1 MYWYHYIALASSGIF
16 LANFCYHLIR
26 LIRSGKPY
34 DYAPGAGKTGP
45 AIRYSFTG
53 AMSPLKKES
62 AYLHL
67 PSYIAG
73 IIYHLGSFLSILLF
87 ILNWFINLSFGLFTG
102 ILAICLLVSVCCGIG
117 ILTKRIIDI
126 NLKNLSNPDDYL
138 SNILVTSFQLL
149 TALTLI
155 MDTFTPVYYIM
166 SSLLLLYFPL
176 GKLKHAIYFFAAR
189 YHLGFFYGWRG
200 VWPPQQY

>member
-16 LANFCYHLIR
+16 LANFAYHLIK
-26 LIRSGKPY
+26 LIRLGKPY
-34 DYAPGAGKTGP
+34 DYAPGAGKIVP
-45 AIRYSFTG
+45 AIWYSFAG
-53 AMSPLKKES
+53 AMNPLKKES
-62 AYLHL
+62 AFLHL

-87 ILNWFINLSFGLFTG
+87 ILNWFINLSFGLLSG
-102 ILAICLLVSVCCGIG
+102 ILAILLIISVCCGIG
-117 ILTKRIIDI
+117 ILIKRIINI

-149 TALTLI
+149 TALTLV
-155 MDTFTPVYYIM
+155 MDTFIPVYYII
-166 SSLLLLYFPL
+166 SSLLLLYFPF

-200 VWPPQQY
+200 VWPPQQL